1 MSATI
6 SQQNLNLSKYSL
18 RFQNMYYTNNKI
30 QQQRMKEKGW
40 EEIEEILEAHYR
52 IISDRKLNLP
62 QDEELDKQ
70 DKQITQKLIQY
81 IKEKK
86 SSRK

>member
-30 QQQRMKEKGW
+30 QEQRMKEKGW

>member
-18 RFQNMYYTNNKI
+18 RFQNMDYTNNKI
-30 QQQRMKEKGW
+30 QEQRMKEKGW

>member
-18 RFQNMYYTNNKI
+18 RFQNMDYTNNKI